1 MHTDSTFWEA
11 LRRIVP
17 NIPEH
22 DVTKCVITVTPCDGV
37 MVDIT
42 MFARDGAGKPM
53 RQEIDGE
60 MGLAVAT
67 RRFRIVPDEEPAA

>member
-11 LRRIVP
+11 LRRVVP
-17 NIPEH
+17 NIPEK

-37 MVDIT
+37 LIDLT
-42 MFARDGAGKPM
+42 MYARDEAGKPAI
-53 RQEIDGE
+53 QEIEGE
-60 MGLAVAT
+60 LGLAIGT